1 MREGSWESFRKH
13 KLEGKETMI
22 KIREIEKA
30 VSSLPAKDLVAFRG
44 WFQKFDATKWDRQFE
59 NDARSGK
66 LDRLAHKAMV
76 HLL

>member
-1 MREGSWESFRKH
+1 
-13 KLEGKETMI
+13 MI

-66 LDRLAHKAMV
+66 LDRLAHEKGDC
-76 HLL
+76 HLLGDRNNDRYN